1 MKKTILIA
9 FDDSDNSMRAVE
21 FVGAHFSSD
30 FNVVLFCVFDDTES
44 LYSMNT
50 PELSAYF
57 LEQQDFFGA
66 LKEKQKKLLNTSL
79 ERTKETLIN
88 CGFHSDSVTTKLKK
102 IHRGVARDIIHE
114 ANKGDYNMIAL
125 GRRGLSGI
133 KEFFLGSVSQK
144 VLHGVRDSTFLI
156 ID

>member
-1 MKKTILIA
+1 MKKTILLA
-9 FDDSDNSMRAVE
+9 FDDSDNAMRAVE
-21 FVGAHFSSD
+21 FVGANFPSG

-44 LYSMNT
+44 LYSMHS

-66 LKEKQKKLLNTSL
+66 LKEKKRKLLNTAL
-79 ERTKETLIN
+79 ERAKETLIKS
-88 CGFHSDSVTTKLKK
+88 GYDSASVTIKLKK
-102 IHRGVARDIIHE
+102 IKRGVARDIIHE
-114 ANKGDYNMIAL
+114 ATHGEYHMVAL

-133 KEFFLGSVSQK
+133 KEFLLGSTSQK

-156 ID
+156 VD

>member
-1 MKKTILIA
+1 MKKTILLA
-9 FDDSDNSMRAVE
+9 FDDSDNAMRAVE
-21 FVGAHFSSD
+21 FVGANFSSG

-44 LYSMNT
+44 LYSMHT

-66 LKEKQKKLLNTSL
+66 LKKKKKKLLNTAL
-79 ERTKETLIN
+79 ERAKETLLKS
-88 CGFHSDSVTTKLKK
+88 GYDSDSVSIKLKK
-102 IHRGVARDIIHE
+102 IKRGVARDIIHE
-114 ANKGDYNMIAL
+114 ANNGEYDMVAL

-133 KEFFLGSVSQK
+133 KEFLLGSTSQK

-156 ID
+156 VD